1 MDKRRQILLLKGAV
15 WLLGLIP
22 VTWLVWRAV
31 MDRLGAN
38 PIEEILHHLGRA
50 ALIFLLVTLSVT
62 PLRRLT
68 GWNPIVQA
76 RRPLG
81 LFAFFY
87 LTLHLLTYAVLDQ
100 TLDFEFIVE
109 DVLIRRYIMVGFIA
123 WLLLVPL
130 AVTSTKGWIRRLGK
144 RWRKLHR
151 LVYVA
156 TSLGVLHFYWQVKAD
171 TYWPIVAASVLASLM
186 LLRVRIG
193 AGRSPSERRK
203 QVRDTRPVDA
213 ARPAS
218 PTGP

>member
-1 MDKRRQILLLKGAV
+1 M
-15 WLLGLIP
+15 LGLTP
-22 VTWLVWRAV
+22 VTWLVWRGV

-38 PIEEILHHLGRA
+38 PIEEILHDLGRA

-62 PLRRLT
+62 PLRRVT
-68 GWNPIVQA
+68 GWNPIIQA

-87 LTLHLLTYAVLDQ
+87 LTVHLLTYAVLDQ

-123 WLLLVPL
+123 WLLLIPL

-171 TYWPIVAASVLASLM
+171 TYWPIVAVIVLASLL

-193 AGRSPSERRK
+193 AGLSRSGRRK
-203 QVRDTRPVDA
+203 QVTDTRPVDA

-218 PTGP
+218 STGA

>member
-1 MDKRRQILLLKGAV
+1 M
-15 WLLGLIP
+15 LGLIP

-193 AGRSPSERRK
+193 AGRSPSGRRK